1 MQLDRVGSTLALHR
15 TQQVCVHTVR
25 ALAGV
30 ARMFTEYVDPLSSL
44 RHTYELA
51 RRSSFTPI
59 CLRSRG
65 TIQPRGTGL
74 DLLHL
79 GVRTYFIYVCGT
91 IVSIVVLMNGKCL
104 PFVYYD
110 FKYYYDCSSRLFSG
124 NLLSLSFKRKKIKR
138 FSENCL
144 LLCFFYYVLK
154 MGSFYEYFFYK
165 YIINIK
171 KSLNFWIDNIIL
183 SHFSL

>member
-25 ALAGV
+25 ALAGI

-104 PFVYYD
+104 PFVITILNITMIAVVDYFQEISYLSLLREKKLGD
-110 FKYYYDCSSRLFSG
+110 FLKIVYYYVFFIMSLKWDLFM
-124 NLLSLSFKRKKIKR
+124 NI
-138 FSENCL
+138 
-144 LLCFFYYVLK
+144 FF
-154 MGSFYEYFFYK
+154 
-165 YIINIK
+165 INIYIYIYI
-171 KSLNFWIDNIIL
+171 SF
-183 SHFSL
+183 